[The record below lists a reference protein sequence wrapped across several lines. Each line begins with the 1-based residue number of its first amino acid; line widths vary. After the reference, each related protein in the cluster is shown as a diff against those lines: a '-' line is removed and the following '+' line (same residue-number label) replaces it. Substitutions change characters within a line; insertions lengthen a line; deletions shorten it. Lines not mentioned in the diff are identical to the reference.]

1 MPEGMIFVT
10 SEKHYRERR
19 LVAEI
24 MEIDDHR
31 TALGRLVIARA
42 KTSGKVLLS
51 GACGYCRVEKSDPA
65 YERFRGTNDLGRAGL
80 CPV

>member
-1 MPEGMIFVT
+1 MSNPETRDYRAEGMIFVT

-31 TALGRLVIARA
+31 TALDGW
-42 KTSGKVLLS
+42 LS
-51 GACGYCRVEKSDPA
+51 PGLKLREKYC
-65 YERFRGTNDLGRAGL
+65 FQGL
-80 CPV
+80 RILPG